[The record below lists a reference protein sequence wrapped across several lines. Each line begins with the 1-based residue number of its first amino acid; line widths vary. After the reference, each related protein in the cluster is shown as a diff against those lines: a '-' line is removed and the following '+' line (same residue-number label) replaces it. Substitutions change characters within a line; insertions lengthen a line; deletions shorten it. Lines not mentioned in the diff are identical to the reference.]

1 MLGPIDRGYEASKT
15 LCWNCGNACGGCS
28 WSDDLEPVEGWHARE
43 TYMKSSDMYTYTVI
57 DCPEYCKDKKK
68 NSSRMNADGCISLLQ
83 KALELAWEDYI
94 KTTKLEKRDEVVCF
108 LADWIPDYEDALRQ
122 LHADRNRYWG
132 MRLLDEIKRQIK
144 RQPLLLYAGGDD

>member
-43 TYMKSSDMYTYTVI
+43 TYMKSSD
-57 DCPEYCKDKKK
+57 
-68 NSSRMNADGCISLLQ
+68 N
-83 KALELAWEDYI
+83 YI
-94 KTTKLEKRDEVVCF
+94 KTTKMDKRDEVVCF

-122 LHADRNRYWG
+122 LHGDRNRYWG